1 MKQKIKKCIEN
12 LTSGWYR
19 EIQECKKY
27 NCGFNGNIG
36 KVGEI
41 LSACM
46 LNSMCTGTSGMGYD
60 LWDTK
65 LQVGD
70 EVKSVFILQPK
81 SCKKCGCKV
90 NYFLNVCPECGSKNF
105 NSLNDTRFNIRSTAH
120 IEYFDNLRYYL
131 FHSITPND
139 NDNLYEVLWETW
151 IIDKDEKYF
160 DDLLRNQNKNS
171 TTKSV
176 NLLPYTYDFY
186 MSKPRKIFESIVDF
200 SSSNPVCD
208 ILYFDI
214 NGKEELMPIDL
225 LQKTKELPL
234 LKLTE
239 DVEYIDVDYLYEV
252 GLWIRNKKFN
262 KDRGI
267 VTRRGNKINE

>member
-1 MKQKIKKCIEN
+1 MKKEIKECIEN

-60 LWDTK
+60 LWDAK

-70 EVKSVFILQPK
+70 EVKSVFLLQPK

-90 NYFLNVCPECGSKNF
+90 NYFLNICPECKSKTF
-105 NSLNDTRFNIRSTAH
+105 NSLKDTRFNINSTSH
-120 IEYFDNLRYYL
+120 IEYFDNLRYYV
-131 FHSITPND
+131 FHSITPINND
-139 NDNLYEVLWETW
+139 VTYNVLWETW
-151 IIDKDEKYF
+151 LIKKDEKYF
-160 DDLLRNQNKNS
+160 DALLRNQYDNSSTKN
-171 TTKSV
+171 V

-186 MSKPRKIFESIVDF
+186 MSKPKKIFEATLDF
-200 SSSNPVCD
+200 SSSHPICD
-208 ILYFDI
+208 ILYFGFKGI
-214 NGKEELMPIDL
+214 EEPMPINL
-225 LQKTKELPL
+225 LQKNKELPL

-239 DVEYIDVDYLYEV
+239 DVEYADIDYLYEM
-252 GLWIRNKKFN
+252 GLWIRGKSFN

-267 VTRRGNKINE
+267 VRRRKSVNNE